1 MGRRERGEVG
11 RRSGFAGNYGGKKTV
26 GEKGWLSPEKWGE
39 GEEGEAA
46 GDKGEDA
53 VEGWWVGWRRG
64 GVSGGLAARGATGGC
79 LWLLAGEREK
89 GEEVGRSGGL
99 VFGWDDWCCY
109 SPAMAAGNNGER
121 DEVNGAVTGKRGDGG
136 AAEEAIFSV
145 VAGEAAACG
154 VAPCDC

>member
-1 MGRRERGEVG
+1 EDEGLVVVAIRGLVVRWGALVREEDGGGE
-11 RRSGFAGNYGGKKTV
+11 
-26 GEKGWLSPEKWGE
+26 GWLSPEKWGE

-53 VEGWWVGWRRG
+53 LEGWWVGCRRG

-99 VFGWDDWCCY
+99 VFGWDDWCCC
-109 SPAMAAGNNGER
+109 SPAMAAGNN
-121 DEVNGAVTGKRGDGG
+121 
-136 AAEEAIFSV
+136 
-145 VAGEAAACG
+145 
-154 VAPCDC
+154 